1 MKIVKLDK
9 EDTAKVTV
17 EFSLREVNAIRT
29 MLNKSVAMDEKHGF
43 LINRLTQ
50 TLVWEFNCI
59 RNIAANGM
67 IGPGDAMAWVDKLA
81 EKVLKPDDSK
91 AKVETETEAEASEFM
106 KLRISRD
113 TGEISRVSEEPL
125 SEVGTSEEVDSSK
138 N

>member
-29 MLNKSVAMDEKHGF
+29 MLNKSVAIDEKHGF
-43 LINRLTQ
+43 FINRLTQ

-67 IGPGDAMAWVDKLA
+67 IGPGDTMAWVDKLA

-91 AKVETETEAEASEFM
+91 AKVETEAEASEFM